1 MPLPSAAGA
10 SLRERT
16 SEFAAIVERLRKQQ
30 GASSSSSSG
39 TYANGASSSG
49 APGVSDPRAQL
60 QQHSEFARRAAE
72 IGHAIHRTSLK
83 LQKLAQLAK
92 RSSMFD
98 DPAAEV
104 DELTGIIKQDI
115 QAMNS
120 SIAELQRL
128 SARSKD
134 PHNKQSESH
143 SHTVVDSL
151 RSRLIDTTQEF
162 KEVLTTRTEN
172 LKHHK
177 ERRQLFSSGTDADAT
192 VPLLRQR
199 PHAPGTGDQMEA
211 SSSGTGAPPP
221 PSFLQA
227 ASQQQQLVL
236 AQPQDTYLSSRQEQL
251 RNVENTIVEL
261 GTIFSTLSN
270 MIAEQGELAIRIDE
284 NIEDTLSNVTGAQAQ
299 LLKYL
304 NSISSNRWLIMKV
317 FMVLMVFLVL
327 FVVFIV

>member
-1 MPLPSAAGA
+1 MPLPSVT

-16 SEFAAIVERLRKQQ
+16 SEFTAIVERLKKQP
-30 GASSSSSSG
+30 GFASSSVIQQ
-39 TYANGASSSG
+39 NGAASTSS
-49 APGVSDPRAQL
+49 VSDPRVQL
-60 QQHSEFARRAAE
+60 QQNSEFARKAAE
-72 IGHAIHRTSLK
+72 IGHSIHRTSLK

-115 QAMNS
+115 QGMNN

-134 PHNKQSESH
+134 ANKQSESH
-143 SHTVVDSL
+143 SHTVVDNL
-151 RSRLIDTTQEF
+151 RTRLKDATQEF
-162 KEVLTTRTEN
+162 KEVLTSRTEN

-177 ERRQLFSSGTDADAT
+177 ERRQIFSSSTDAEAT

-199 PHAPGTGDQMEA
+199 SQAAAGDHME
-211 SSSGTGAPPP
+211 SGLSGSAAPP
-221 PSFLQA
+221 PSFLQQGH
-227 ASQQQQLVL
+227 QQQQLVL
-236 AQPQDTYLSSRQEQL
+236 AQPQDTYLSSRHEQL
-251 RNVENTIVEL
+251 RNVESTIVEL
-261 GTIFSTLSN
+261 GTIFNTLSN
-270 MIAEQGELAIRIDE
+270 LVAEQGEMAIRIDE

-317 FMVLMVFLVL
+317 FMVLMAFLVL